1 MILKPANCAGMKTGS
16 CLTSRRKENEA
27 SMKTAVVYYSMSGN
41 ADYTAKSIAEGLDAD
56 LIEIRPEKAYPDK
69 GFRKFFW
76 GGKSAVMAEKPK
88 LVPYA
93 FDPDQYN
100 QIVIGFPVW
109 AGNMAP
115 PIRSFVTEQKEAIWG
130 KQVAAFACQSGSG
143 GEKALQKL
151 QELLDCPGYVA
162 SMILIDPKVK
172 PKEENNLKI
181 AEFREKL
188 SGDG

>member
-1 MILKPANCAGMKTGS
+1 
-16 CLTSRRKENEA
+16 
-27 SMKTAVVYYSMSGN
+27 MKTAVVYYSMSGN

-76 GGKSAVMAEKPK
+76 GGKSAVMAGKPK

-181 AEFREKL
+181 AEFREKH
-188 SGDG
+188 SGEG

>member
-1 MILKPANCAGMKTGS
+1 
-16 CLTSRRKENEA
+16 
-27 SMKTAVVYYSMSGN
+27 MKTAIVYYSMSGN
-41 ADYTAKSIAEGLDAD
+41 TDYTAKTIASGLDAD

-76 GGKSAVMAEKPK
+76 GGKSAVMAETPK
-88 LVPYA
+88 LEPYA

-115 PIRSFVTEQKEAIWG
+115 PIRTFVKEQKEAIWG
-130 KQVAAFACQSGSG
+130 KQIAAFACQSGSG
-143 GEKALQKL
+143 GERALQKL
-151 QELLDCPGYVA
+151 LELLDCPGFVA

-172 PKEENNLKI
+172 PTEENRRKI
-181 AEFREKL
+181 QEFRDKL
-188 SGDG
+188 CGEG

>member
-1 MILKPANCAGMKTGS
+1 
-16 CLTSRRKENEA
+16 
-27 SMKTAVVYYSMSGN
+27 MKTAVVYYSMSGN

-76 GGKSAVMAEKPK
+76 GGKSAVMAGKPK

-151 QELLDCPGYVA
+151 QELLDCPGYVVL
-162 SMILIDPKVK
+162 MILIDPKVK
-172 PKEENNLKI
+172 PKEESNLKI